1 MTSNDQQ
8 RGRIESEATDWLVL
22 QTGGGLDS
30 RAESAFEAWIAR
42 SPRHRAVYDELRSTW
57 DGLAVL
63 QSNPGDL
70 LRHTARLHRR
80 TRISHPPRRVAAAVA
95 ALAASL
101 LLIAALSSI
110 WFGDFTTLLTA
121 DHRSTQ
127 GEIRSVSLADGSH
140 VDLGPAS
147 AIRLRFNA
155 DERRVELLSGSAY
168 FHAVPQTLANG
179 RPFIVETA
187 NLSVRA
193 LGTQFAVERLADR
206 DTVAVA
212 EHDVE
217 VTVHGAGHVAGA
229 QRMVLSPGQT
239 MRYRHG
245 ASLGSVGSIDPR
257 EIAAWRS
264 GNLVFYQAP
273 LGEVVAELNRY
284 RRSRI
289 VIMDDELSARVVSG
303 VVRADDP
310 AGALRVV
317 TDELR
322 VRKTELPL
330 FVIIHK

>member
-22 QTGGGLDS
+22 QTAGRLDTC
-30 RAESAFEAWIAR
+30 AESAFETWIGR
-42 SPRHRAVYDELRSTW
+42 SPLHRAVYDELRNTW
-57 DGLAVL
+57 DSLAEL
-63 QSNPGDL
+63 QRNPGHL
-70 LRHTARLHRR
+70 LRHTALLHRR
-80 TRISHPPRRVAAAVA
+80 AQTMPPPRRLTAALA

-101 LLIAALSSI
+101 LLMVALGASI
-110 WFGDFTTLLTA
+110 WFGDLATLLTA
-121 DHRSTQ
+121 DHRSAR
-127 GEIRSVSLADGSH
+127 GEVRSVFLADGSQ

-147 AIRLRFNA
+147 AIRLHFNA
-155 DERRVELLSGSAY
+155 DERRIELLSGSAF
-168 FHAVPQTLANG
+168 FHAAPQTLANG

-193 LGTQFAVERLADR
+193 LGTQFAVERLAER
-206 DTVAVA
+206 DIVAVA

-217 VTVHGAGHVAGA
+217 VTLHGAGE
-229 QRMVLSPGQT
+229 QRMVLSPGQS

-245 ASLGSVGSIDPR
+245 APQGSVGSIDPR

-310 AGALRVV
+310 DGALKVV

-322 VRKTELPL
+322 VRKTEVPL
-330 FVIIHK
+330 FAIIHK

>member
-22 QTGGGLDS
+22 QTAGRLDS
-30 RAESAFEAWIAR
+30 LAESAFEAWIAR
-42 SPRHRAVYDELRSTW
+42 SPLHRAVYDELRSTW
-57 DGLAVL
+57 DSLAIL
-63 QSNPGDL
+63 QSHPGDL
-70 LRHTARLHRR
+70 LRHTALLHRQAQSIR
-80 TRISHPPRRVAAAVA
+80 PPRR
-95 ALAASL
+95 LAATLTAWAATL
-101 LLIAALSSI
+101 LLMVALGASI
-110 WFGDFTTLLTA
+110 WFGDLATRLTA
-121 DHRSTQ
+121 DHRSAR
-127 GEIRSVSLADGSH
+127 GEVRSVLLADGSQ

-147 AIRLRFNA
+147 AIRLRFSA
-155 DERRVELLSGSAY
+155 DERRVELLSGSAF

-179 RPFIVETA
+179 RPFIVETG

-193 LGTQFAVERLADR
+193 LGTRFTVERLADR
-206 DTVAVA
+206 ETVAVA

-217 VTVHGAGHVAGA
+217 VTLRGADDRA
-229 QRMVLSPGQT
+229 QRRVLSPGQT

-245 ASLGSVGSIDPR
+245 ASHGTVGSIDPR

-289 VIMDDELSARVVSG
+289 VIMDDALSARVVSG

-322 VRKTELPL
+322 VQKTELPF

>member
-1 MTSNDQQ
+1 VTSNDQQ

-22 QTGGGLDS
+22 QTAGGLDS
-30 RAESAFEAWIAR
+30 LAESAFETWIGR
-42 SPRHRAVYDELRSTW
+42 NPLHRAVYDELRGTW
-57 DGLAVL
+57 DSLAEL
-63 QSNPGDL
+63 QGNPGDL
-70 LRHTARLHRR
+70 LRHTAPLHHRAQTLR
-80 TRISHPPRRVAAAVA
+80 PPRRLAAALTALAATLLLVA
-95 ALAASL
+95 ALVA
-101 LLIAALSSI
+101 SI
-110 WFGDFTTLLTA
+110 WSGDLATLLTA
-121 DHRSTQ
+121 DHRSTR
-127 GEIRSVSLADGSH
+127 GEIRAVVLADGSH
-140 VDLGPAS
+140 VNLGPAS
-147 AIRLRFNA
+147 AIRLQFSA
-155 DERRVELLSGSAY
+155 DERRVELLSGSAF
-168 FHAVPQTLANG
+168 FHPVSQALANG
-179 RPFIVETA
+179 RPFIVETG

-193 LGTQFAVERLADR
+193 LGTQFVVERLADR
-206 DTVAVA
+206 DYVAVA

-217 VTVHGAGHVAGA
+217 VTLRGVDE
-229 QRMVLSPGQT
+229 QRLVLSPGQT
-239 MRYRHG
+239 MQYRHG
-245 ASLGSVGSIDPR
+245 APQGIVGSIDPR

>member
-1 MTSNDQQ
+1 VTSNDQQ

-22 QTGGGLDS
+22 QTAGRLDS
-30 RAESAFEAWIAR
+30 RAESAFETWIGR
-42 SPRHRAVYDELRSTW
+42 SLLHRAIYDELRSTW
-57 DGLAVL
+57 DSLAAL
-63 QSNPGDL
+63 QSNPGAL
-70 LRHTARLHRR
+70 LRHTASLHRR
-80 TRISHPPRRVAAAVA
+80 ARITRWPRRVAAAAA

-101 LLIAALSSI
+101 LLIAALSSL
-110 WFGDFTTLLTA
+110 WFGDVTSLLTA
-121 DHRSTQ
+121 DHRSAR
-127 GEIRSVSLADGSH
+127 GEVRAVVLADGSH
-140 VDLGPAS
+140 VDLGPTS
-147 AIRLRFNA
+147 AIRLRFSA
-155 DERRVELLSGSAY
+155 DERRVELLSGSAF
-168 FHAVPQTLANG
+168 FHVAPQTQANG
-179 RPFIVETA
+179 RPFVVETG
-187 NLSVRA
+187 NLAVRA
-193 LGTQFAVERLADR
+193 LGTQFMVERLADR
-206 DTVAVA
+206 DHVSVA
-212 EHDVE
+212 EHEVE
-217 VTVHGAGHVAGA
+217 VTLRGAGE

-245 ASLGSVGSIDPR
+245 APQGNVGSIDPR

-289 VIMDDELSARVVSG
+289 VIMDDALSARVVSG

>member
-22 QTGGGLDS
+22 QTTGRLDPL
-30 RAESAFEAWIAR
+30 AESAFETWIRR
-42 SPRHRAVYDELRSTW
+42 SPLHRAVYDELRNTW
-57 DGLAVL
+57 DSLAVL

-70 LRHTARLHRR
+70 LRHTASLHRK
-80 TRISHPPRRVAAAVA
+80 TQPTWPPLRLSAALT
-95 ALAASL
+95 ALAATL
-101 LLIAALSSI
+101 LLIVALGASI
-110 WFGDFTTLLTA
+110 WFGDLATLLTA
-121 DHRSTQ
+121 DHRSAR

-147 AIRLRFNA
+147 AIRLHFNA
-155 DERRVELLSGSAY
+155 DERRIELLSGSAF

-179 RPFIVETA
+179 RPFIVETG

-217 VTVHGAGHVAGA
+217 VTLRGPDDRA
-229 QRMVLSPGQT
+229 QRRVLSPGQT
-239 MRYRHG
+239 LRYPHA
-245 ASLGSVGSIDPR
+245 ASQGTVSNIDPR

-303 VVRADDP
+303 VVRAEDP
-310 AGALRVV
+310 VGALRVV